1 MHLSSR
7 KTNAR
12 RLVVKRLFQLA
23 LTAALGA
30 TAAIGGPITFNM
42 TTTATGTLNGTGFT
56 DALLTVTSFAD
67 TSLVTVSGSSPGQDY
82 ELIAGSST
90 VSIAGFGAPVTF
102 TDLMFWEDPNSSGD
116 IIFGDTTR
124 GSGIGNA
131 ILGFTNPVPGSG
143 LLTYN
148 LQSSFGPAFGGLDF
162 GVTAFHKFNNIP
174 TSGGLLN
181 VTAASGDVFVAT
193 ATPVATPEP
202 ASFLIAGSA
211 ILGSFAVQ
219 RRVHRSGSGHGT
231 TLSAGH
237 GSA

>member
-1 MHLSSR
+1 MHPSSR
-7 KTNAR
+7 KTNAK
-12 RLVVKRLFQLA
+12 RLLVKRLFQLA
-23 LTAALGA
+23 LTAALGL
-30 TAAIGGPITFNM
+30 TAAVGGPITFNM

-56 DALLTVTSFAD
+56 AALLTVTSLAD
-67 TSLVTVSGSSPGQDY
+67 TSLVTVSGPSPDQDY
-82 ELIAGSST
+82 ELIAGFST

-116 IIFGDTTR
+116 IIFGDIAR

-148 LQSSFGPAFGGLDF
+148 LQSSFGPAFGGFDF
-162 GVTAFHKFNNIP
+162 GVSAFHNFNNIP
-174 TSGGLLN
+174 TSGGLLS

-202 ASFLIAGSA
+202 ASFLVAGLGM
-211 ILGSFAVQ
+211 LGSFAVQ
-219 RRVHRSGSGHGT
+219 RRVHRSGSGRGT

-237 GSA
+237 RAA